1 MKTDTIGQPPPTM
14 ADRYPWILVA
24 LLWLVSFLNAAD
36 RSVIVAVMPAIRAEF
51 ALSDTQLALISTVF
65 FWFYAVAALFT
76 GRLGDGARRSRV
88 VIWGLIFWSIATG
101 IVPLSTG
108 FAMLLALRAVVAVG
122 ESTYY
127 PTATALIG
135 DWHGAGMRSRALS
148 FHQTAV
154 FAGSGLG
161 ALLAGAIADRLGWRA
176 PFLVFAIAGLI
187 WAIVLWRT
195 LRDAPIRHT
204 AAERLAA
211 SNEPYRVVLAIKPAL
226 MLFAV
231 FFLAT
236 GVASGVTVWAPT
248 FVHDELGQS
257 LASSAF
263 YGSASINIA
272 GFVAVPLGGMLAD
285 TLAKRT
291 AIGRFLTLAIGLAV
305 AAVLLAP
312 MAWASSAG
320 MVGAGLIGTTLGKG
334 LFDGC
339 IYAAMQDVVPP
350 TARAT
355 AVGMMTTCGF
365 IGAGLAPL
373 FVAGASSAL
382 GMAAALGSL
391 AALYAVAVAIL
402 LATTGMTRRAVT
414 ANAELL
420 N

>member
-236 GVASGVTVWAPT
+236 GVASGVTDRRASTSP
-248 FVHDELGQS
+248 
-257 LASSAF
+257 ASSPCRLAACSPTRWPNAPR
-263 YGSASINIA
+263 SA
-272 GFVAVPLGGMLAD
+272 
-285 TLAKRT
+285 
-291 AIGRFLTLAIGLAV
+291 
-305 AAVLLAP
+305 
-312 MAWASSAG
+312 ASSRWRSGWRWRQCCWRQWRGPRRPAWS
-320 MVGAGLIGTTLGKG
+320 
-334 LFDGC
+334 
-339 IYAAMQDVVPP
+339 
-350 TARAT
+350 AR
-355 AVGMMTTCGF
+355 F
-365 IGAGLAPL
+365 
-373 FVAGASSAL
+373 
-382 GMAAALGSL
+382 
-391 AALYAVAVAIL
+391 
-402 LATTGMTRRAVT
+402 
-414 ANAELL
+414 
-420 N
+420 